1 MGGKTATLNR
11 VKRITNPFTNTHC
24 LHSKNNLV
32 AAVTSGGFDRCDLIM
47 ASKCLDQVAMA
58 QIDHDTVT
66 TRPQDE
72 GPLRLPNH
80 ELTYRGDRI
89 QKRALD
95 RMSEK
100 AER

>member
-1 MGGKTATLNR
+1 VREAC
-11 VKRITNPFTNTHC
+11 F
-24 LHSKNNLV
+24 S
-32 AAVTSGGFDRCDLIM
+32 GFDRCDLIM

>member
-1 MGGKTATLNR
+1 
-11 VKRITNPFTNTHC
+11 
-24 LHSKNNLV
+24 
-32 AAVTSGGFDRCDLIM
+32 
-47 ASKCLDQVAMA
+47 MA

-80 ELTYRGDRI
+80 ELTDRGDRI

-100 AER
+100 AERKKSAETNTR